1 MEVGRQ
7 VADLDRVVDAAGD
20 EHGPQLGRERAASDD
35 ERSGDEWAA
44 ASVAV
49 AVSARSAATI
59 TPPTVRP
66 VRRAILRRAVTSDLA
81 VSAATAASRQYASAP
96 IAAPNS
102 SFSGAPPTS
111 TMYVSRRPFSA
122 SVSMTTFMYGIVV
135 VSSADMPRMS
145 GLWSFEG
152 GEELVD
158 VGVDAEVDDLEA
170 GALEHHRH
178 QVLADVVDVA
188 LDGADHD
195 LADRFGAGLGEQRAQ
210 DLHPGLHRVGG
221 EQHLGH
227 EQDAVTEVDAD
238 DPHALDE
245 RVVQRPVRAPAA
257 VEQDHRALDDLVGEP
272 VVQVVV
278 HLLDELVVVERGEID
293 LVGPC

>member
-1 MEVGRQ
+1 MTSG
-7 VADLDRVVDAAGD
+7 VVTSGIAAG
-20 EHGPQLGRERAASDD
+20 GPSPLSAEIRGHDHATDGPA
-35 ERSGDEWAA
+35 G
-44 ASVAV
+44 
-49 AVSARSAATI
+49 SAR
-59 TPPTVRP
+59 
-66 VRRAILRRAVTSDLA
+66 ILRRAVTSDLA
-81 VSAATAASRQYASAP
+81 VSAATAASRQY
-96 IAAPNS
+96 
-102 SFSGAPPTS
+102 GVGTD
-111 TMYVSRRPFSA
+111 RRTELL
-122 SVSMTTFMYGIVV
+122 VQRR
-135 VSSADMPRMS
+135 SADEHDVGVAQALLGERVDDHLHVRHRRRQQRRHAEDV
-145 GLWSFEG
+145 GLVELEG

-170 GALEHHRH
+170 GAFEHHRH

-195 LADRFGAGLGEQRAQ
+195 LADRFGSGLGEQRAQ
-210 DLHPGLHRVGG
+210 DLHPGLHRVGR

-227 EQDAVTEVDAD
+227 EQDAVAEVDAD

-278 HLLDELVVVERGEID
+278 HLLDELCVVERGEID
-293 LVGPC
+293 LVGLC